1 MSKFTGSGEKVSVA
15 PIRLDDLPLKV
26 ARREFTRGRIA
37 AAAREVFFVKGYAAA
52 TLEDIAQAAG
62 TRRSTL
68 YNHFRDKNDVLAL
81 IAEDYFAKVAIE
93 IARLQGPRPS
103 RIEIDTWIARFA
115 RFVAEERTPT
125 ILVVHG
131 SAEREIP
138 QALLAFG
145 VQLIEAFARLL
156 PAFAAALRADAE
168 GRLALVRARAVLRE
182 LGYALC
188 THVEEDGGGLA
199 PEMLTV
205 AGELFERF
213 VNERR

>member
-1 MSKFTGSGEKVSVA
+1 MSVNAIKV
-15 PIRLDDLPLKV
+15 DDLSLRV
-26 ARREFTRGRIA
+26 ARRDFTRSRLA
-37 AAAREVFFVKGYAAA
+37 AAAREVFFIKGYAAA
-52 TLEDIAQAAG
+52 TLEDIALAAG

-68 YNHFRDKNDVLAL
+68 YNHFRDKNDLLAV

-93 IARLQGPRPS
+93 VTRLKGPRPS
-103 RIEIDTWIARFA
+103 RAEIDAWIAEFA
-115 RFVAEERTPT
+115 RFVVEERTPT
-125 ILVVHG
+125 ILVVHS
-131 SAEREIP
+131 SAEREVP

-145 VQLIEAFARLL
+145 VKLIEAFAAEL

-188 THVEEDGGGLA
+188 AHAEQDEGGLA

-213 VNERR
+213 VSEQA

>member
-1 MSKFTGSGEKVSVA
+1 MSISAVK
-15 PIRLDDLPLKV
+15 LDALPMRV
-26 ARREFTRGRIA
+26 ARREFTRSRLC
-37 AAAREVFFVKGYAAA
+37 AAAREVFFVKGYGAA

-68 YNHFRDKNDVLAL
+68 YNHFRDKNDLLAE
-81 IAEDYFAKVAIE
+81 IAEDYLAKVKLE
-93 IARLQGPRPS
+93 VARLRGPKPS
-103 RIEIDTWIARFA
+103 RGEIDTWIQQFA
-115 RFVAEERTPT
+115 RFVVAERTPT

-131 SAEREIP
+131 SAEREVP

-145 VQLIEAFARLL
+145 VRLIEAFADQLS
-156 PAFAAALRADAE
+156 AFAAALRPDGE
-168 GRLALVRARAVLRE
+168 GRLALVRARVVLRE

-188 THVEEDGGGLA
+188 THVEEEGGGLT

-213 VNERR
+213 VSEQV

>member
-1 MSKFTGSGEKVSVA
+1 MSVNAVK
-15 PIRLDDLPLKV
+15 LDDRPMRV
-26 ARREFTRGRIA
+26 ARRDFTRARIC

-68 YNHFRDKNDVLAL
+68 YNHFRDKNDVLAV
-81 IAEDYFAKVAIE
+81 IAEDYLAMVEIE
-93 IARLQGPRPS
+93 VARLKGPRPS
-103 RIEIDTWIARFA
+103 RAEIDAWIAGFA
-115 RFVAEERTPT
+115 RFVVAERTPT

-145 VQLIEAFARLL
+145 VKLIEAFAAQL
-156 PAFAAALRADAE
+156 PAFAAALRPDAE

-188 THVEEDGGGLA
+188 THVEEEGGGLA

-213 VNERR
+213 VHEQA